1 MNLKDAYNLNR
12 GVDMKIKLVL
22 FVLWTMLSISIVTTS
37 VADDNAFGSLIT
49 NTDTAVP
56 AADAPAAEVIDKSLH
71 PLLQHPVKSYILMGV
86 VISETVKIGLIRA
99 NNGEEYF
106 IRVGDL
112 LGSDEGTITDING
125 SGIEVSEENK
135 IVSLAV
141 RNRSASN
148 ESAQ

>member
-1 MNLKDAYNLNR
+1 
-12 GVDMKIKLVL
+12 MKIKLVL
-22 FVLWTMLSISIVTTS
+22 FVFWMMLSIVGTS

-49 NTDTAVP
+49 NTETAVS
-56 AADAPAAEVIDKSLH
+56 AIDAPAPDVIDKSVH

-86 VISETVKIGLIRA
+86 IISKKVKIGLIRA

-106 IRVGDL
+106 VREGDL
-112 LGSDEGTITDING
+112 LGNAEGTITVING
-125 SGIEVSEENK
+125 IGVEVTEENK
-135 IVSLAV
+135 VVSLPV

>member
-22 FVLWTMLSISIVTTS
+22 FVMLSISIVSTS

-49 NTDTAVP
+49 NTDTTVP

-86 VISETVKIGLIRA
+86 VISKTVKIALIRA

-112 LGSDEGTITDING
+112 LGNDEGTITDING

>member
-1 MNLKDAYNLNR
+1 
-12 GVDMKIKLVL
+12 MKIKLVL
-22 FVLWTMLSISIVTTS
+22 FVFWMMLSIVGTS

-49 NTDTAVP
+49 DTVP
-56 AADAPAAEVIDKSLH
+56 PADIAILVPTAEVIDKSVH

-86 VISETVKIGLIRA
+86 VISKKVKIGLIRA

-106 IRVGDL
+106 VREGDL
-112 LGSDEGTITDING
+112 LGNAEGTITDING
-125 SGIEVSEENK
+125 IGVEVTEENK
-135 IVSLAV
+135 VVSLPV

>member
-1 MNLKDAYNLNR
+1 
-12 GVDMKIKLVL
+12 MKIKLVL
-22 FVLWTMLSISIVTTS
+22 FVFWVMFTIPIVSTS

-49 NTDTAVP
+49 VKEEP
-56 AADAPAAEVIDKSLH
+56 GIPLDAPSPEDSPEVINKNLH

-86 VISETVKIGLIRA
+86 VISKTVKIALIRA

-112 LGSDEGTITDING
+112 LGDAEGTITDING
-125 SGIEVSEENK
+125 IGIEVTEENK
-135 IVSLAV
+135 VVSLAV

>member
-1 MNLKDAYNLNR
+1 MRAIL
-12 GVDMKIKLVL
+12 GVFDMKIKLVL
-22 FVLWTMLSISIVTTS
+22 SVLWTMLSISIVSTS

-49 NTDTAVP
+49 NTDTTVP

-86 VISETVKIGLIRA
+86 VISKSVKIALIRA

-112 LGSDEGTITDING
+112 LGNAEGTITDING

>member
-1 MNLKDAYNLNR
+1 MRAIL
-12 GVDMKIKLVL
+12 GVFDMKIKLVL
-22 FVLWTMLSISIVTTS
+22 SVLWTMLSISIVSTS

-49 NTDTAVP
+49 NTDTTVP

-86 VISETVKIGLIRA
+86 VISKTVKIALIRA

-106 IRVGDL
+106 IRMGDL
-112 LGSDEGTITDING
+112 LGSDEGTITDINA

-135 IVSLAV
+135 VVSLAV
-141 RNRSASN
+141 RNRSVSN

>member
-1 MNLKDAYNLNR
+1 
-12 GVDMKIKLVL
+12 MKIKLVL
-22 FVLWTMLSISIVTTS
+22 SVLWTMLSISIVSTS

-49 NTDTAVP
+49 NTDTTVP

-86 VISETVKIGLIRA
+86 VISKTVKIALIRA

-112 LGSDEGTITDING
+112 LGNAEGTITDING

>member
-1 MNLKDAYNLNR
+1 
-12 GVDMKIKLVL
+12 MKIKLVL
-22 FVLWTMLSISIVTTS
+22 FVLWTMLSISIVSTS

-49 NTDTAVP
+49 NTDTTVP

-86 VISETVKIGLIRA
+86 VISKSVKIALIRA

-112 LGSDEGTITDING
+112 LGNAEGTITDING

>member
-1 MNLKDAYNLNR
+1 
-12 GVDMKIKLVL
+12 MKIKLVL
-22 FVLWTMLSISIVTTS
+22 FVLWTMLSISIVSTS

-56 AADAPAAEVIDKSLH
+56 AIDAPAAEVIDKSLH

-86 VISETVKIGLIRA
+86 VISKSVKIALIRA

>member
-22 FVLWTMLSISIVTTS
+22 FVLWTMLSISIVSTS

-49 NTDTAVP
+49 NTDTTVP

-86 VISETVKIGLIRA
+86 VISKTVKIALIRA

-125 SGIEVSEENK
+125 SGIEGSEENK

>member
-1 MNLKDAYNLNR
+1 
-12 GVDMKIKLVL
+12 MKIKLVL
-22 FVLWTMLSISIVTTS
+22 FLLWMMLSIPLVSTS

-49 NTDTAVP
+49 NTETTVSAI
-56 AADAPAAEVIDKSLH
+56 DAPAADVIDKSLH

-86 VISETVKIGLIRA
+86 VISKTVKIALIRA

-112 LGSDEGTITDING
+112 LGNAEGTITDING
-125 SGIEVSEENK
+125 IGVEVTEENK
-135 IVSLAV
+135 VVSLAV

-148 ESAQ
+148 ESAE

>member
-1 MNLKDAYNLNR
+1 MNLKNVYNLNR
-12 GVDMKIKLVL
+12 DFDMKNRLVL
-22 FVLWTMLSISIVTTS
+22 FVLWMMLSIPIANVS

-49 NTDTAVP
+49 NTDTTVP
-56 AADAPAAEVIDKSLH
+56 ATDAPAAEVIDKSLH

-86 VISETVKIGLIRA
+86 VISKTVKVGLIRA

-106 IRVGDL
+106 IRLGDL
-112 LGSDEGTITDING
+112 LGNADGTITDING
-125 SGIEVSEENK
+125 SGIEVSEANK
-135 IVSLAV
+135 VVSLAV

>member
-1 MNLKDAYNLNR
+1 MKNR
-12 GVDMKIKLVL
+12 LVL
-22 FVLWTMLSISIVTTS
+22 FVLWMMLSIPIANVS

-49 NTDTAVP
+49 NTDTTVP
-56 AADAPAAEVIDKSLH
+56 ATDAPAAEVIDKSLH

-86 VISETVKIGLIRA
+86 VISKTVKVGLIRA

-106 IRVGDL
+106 IRLGDL
-112 LGSDEGTITDING
+112 LGNADGTITDING
-125 SGIEVSEENK
+125 SGIEVSEANK
-135 IVSLAV
+135 VVSLAV

>member
-22 FVLWTMLSISIVTTS
+22 FVLWTMLSISIVSTS

>member
-1 MNLKDAYNLNR
+1 
-12 GVDMKIKLVL
+12 MKIKLVL
-22 FVLWTMLSISIVTTS
+22 SVLWTMLSISIVSTS

-49 NTDTAVP
+49 NTDTTVP

-71 PLLQHPVKSYILMGV
+71 PLLEHPVKSYILMGV
-86 VISETVKIGLIRA
+86 VISKSVKIALIRA

-112 LGSDEGTITDING
+112 LGNAEGTITDING

-135 IVSLAV
+135 VVSLAV

>member
-1 MNLKDAYNLNR
+1 MRAIL
-12 GVDMKIKLVL
+12 GVFDMKIKLVL
-22 FVLWTMLSISIVTTS
+22 SVLWTMLSISIVSTS

-49 NTDTAVP
+49 NTDTTVP

-86 VISETVKIGLIRA
+86 VISKTVKIALIRA

-112 LGSDEGTITDING
+112 LGNAEGTITDING

>member
-22 FVLWTMLSISIVTTS
+22 FVLWTMLSISIVSTS

-56 AADAPAAEVIDKSLH
+56 AIDAPAAEVIDKSLH

>member
-1 MNLKDAYNLNR
+1 MRAIL
-12 GVDMKIKLVL
+12 GVFDMKIKLVL
-22 FVLWTMLSISIVTTS
+22 FVLWTMLSISIVSTS

-49 NTDTAVP
+49 NTETTVSAI
-56 AADAPAAEVIDKSLH
+56 DAPAAEVIDKSLH

-86 VISETVKIGLIRA
+86 VISKSVKIALIRA

-112 LGSDEGTITDING
+112 LGNAEGTITDING

-135 IVSLAV
+135 VVSLAV

>member
-1 MNLKDAYNLNR
+1 
-12 GVDMKIKLVL
+12 MKIKLVL
-22 FVLWTMLSISIVTTS
+22 FVFWMMLSIVGAS

-49 NTDTAVP
+49 NTETAVS
-56 AADAPAAEVIDKSLH
+56 AIDAPAPDVIDKSVH

-86 VISETVKIGLIRA
+86 VISKKVKIALIRA

-112 LGSDEGTITDING
+112 LGNAEGTITNNNG
-125 SGIEVSEENK
+125 IGVEVTEENK
-135 IVSLAV
+135 VVSLPV

>member
-1 MNLKDAYNLNR
+1 
-12 GVDMKIKLVL
+12 MKIKLVL
-22 FVLWTMLSISIVTTS
+22 FVLWMMLSISIVSTS

-49 NTDTAVP
+49 NTDTTVP

-86 VISETVKIGLIRA
+86 VISKSVKIALIRA

-112 LGSDEGTITDING
+112 LGNAEGTITDING

-135 IVSLAV
+135 VVSLAV

>member
-1 MNLKDAYNLNR
+1 
-12 GVDMKIKLVL
+12 MKIKLVL
-22 FVLWTMLSISIVTTS
+22 FVLWTMLSISIVSTS

>member
-1 MNLKDAYNLNR
+1 
-12 GVDMKIKLVL
+12 MKIRLVL
-22 FVLWTMLSISIVTTS
+22 FILWMMLSIPIVGTS

-49 NTDTAVP
+49 NTETTVSAI
-56 AADAPAAEVIDKSLH
+56 DAPAAEVIDKSLH

-86 VISETVKIGLIRA
+86 VISKTVKIALIRA

-106 IRVGDL
+106 VREGDL
-112 LGSDEGTITDING
+112 LGNAEGTITDING
-125 SGIEVSEENK
+125 IGVEVTEENK
-135 IVSLAV
+135 VVSLPV